1 MWEIRGH
8 LFGEGSFEPLGTKS
22 PSPRSSHRY
31 VRTRLGGEAN
41 CAHVISQRDMER
53 L

>member
-1 MWEIRGH
+1 MWMMRRQ

-22 PSPRSSHRY
+22 PSPRSSYRI
-31 VRTRLGGEAN
+31 VCTRLGGEAN
-41 CAHVISQRDMER
+41 RTHRISQRDMER